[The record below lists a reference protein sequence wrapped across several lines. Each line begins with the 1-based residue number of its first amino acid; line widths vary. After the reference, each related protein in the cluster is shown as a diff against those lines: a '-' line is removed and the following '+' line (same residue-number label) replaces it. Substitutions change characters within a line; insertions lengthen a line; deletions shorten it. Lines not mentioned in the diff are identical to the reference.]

1 MLRRTAR
8 RDRLVGLFIAGVV
21 LLDPPIL
28 NLMGGTVLGW
38 PTLYLYL
45 FVAWGLLIAGVA
57 LAMRRGAGTP
67 DEQNITGPR
76 R

>member
-8 RDRLVGLFIAGVV
+8 RDRLVGLFVAGVV

-28 NLMGGTVLGW
+28 NLMGGTVFGW

-45 FVAWGLLIAGVA
+45 FIAWGLLIAGVA
-57 LAMRRGAGTP
+57 LAMRRGDGVP
-67 DEQNITGPR
+67 DDPNATGR
-76 R
+76 RR

>member
-28 NLMGGTVLGW
+28 NLVGGTIFGW
-38 PTLYLYL
+38 PALYVYL
-45 FVAWGLLIAGVA
+45 FTAWGLLIAGIAWVMQRSSA
-57 LAMRRGAGTP
+57 AS
-67 DEQNITGPR
+67 DERKGPP
-76 R
+76 

>member
-28 NLMGGTVLGW
+28 NLMGGTVFGW
-38 PTLYLYL
+38 PTLYVYL
-45 FVAWGLLIAGVA
+45 FAAWGLLIAGVA
-57 LAMRRGAGTP
+57 LVMQRGAGAP
-67 DEQNITGPR
+67 EDRDADGR
-76 R
+76 RR